1 VKREIV
7 INASAL
13 EVRVALLEDGSL
25 TELYLERQQHRGLAG
40 NIYKGKVTR
49 VLPGMQAAFVD
60 IGLEKAGFL
69 HVSDFHDDIQA
80 VGSIAEVIGEDDVET
95 YPVDGDGD
103 GGDEAKSPQ
112 DLRDQQQLAE
122 LENLEEPSE
131 RQNDRQDE
139 QDQRQAERPS
149 VRQGGARQAVQQ
161 EVQRRDVAPSVEE
174 NSKEESIEQEGIEV
188 DRLDLGDET
197 AATSVEGEADAA
209 SPAAAAGEAGA
220 APGTKRRRSR
230 RRRRRGGKAHKRRP
244 RVHEQRSRLPIEQ
257 QLHRNQE
264 IIVQIAKEPMGTKG
278 ARLTSSISLPGR
290 HLVYMPT
297 SGHVGVSRRIGSAE
311 ERARLR
317 AAVKELGRV
326 QGGFIVRTA
335 CEGVSK
341 REIQRDANFLTRLW
355 GSILAKS
362 ESSPPASILYSD
374 LDVALRTVRDLF
386 SSEIDKLWCDDPETF
401 ERIGQFVQHY
411 MPRLR
416 ARLTMYQGAEP
427 IFDHFKIEPQIER
440 ALDRKVWLKSGGYL
454 VFDQAEALTAIDVNT
469 GRFVGK
475 TNQDETVLRTNLEA
489 AEEVVKQLRLRNIGG
504 IIIVDFIDMSRE
516 ADRKKVSDVLR
527 EALRRDKART
537 SALKISELGLVQMT
551 RKRTRESLE
560 ELLTDTCPR
569 CEGRRVVKSVP
580 TLAAEVLRGIHRE
593 ARRRS
598 GDDMLLVKVHPA
610 VARYLYDHGAR
621 DLEALERRVGIKIV
635 LRAMEGLEPGSFEL
649 SLVPAAA

>member
-1 VKREIV
+1 MKREIV

-69 HVSDFHDDIQA
+69 HVSDFHDDVQA

-95 YPVDGDGD
+95 YPVDGDAD
-103 GGDEAKSPQ
+103 GEAKSPQ
-112 DLRDQQQLAE
+112 DLQELAE

-131 RQNDRQDE
+131 RQDDRQDYRHDE
-139 QDQRQAERPS
+139 RQAGRPN
-149 VRQGGARQAVQQ
+149 VRQGARQAVQPD
-161 EVQRRDVAPSVEE
+161 VQRRDIQQGAEQSEE
-174 NSKEESIEQEGIEV
+174 QSLKIDQ
-188 DRLDLGDET
+188 LDLDDEA
-197 AATSVEGEADAA
+197 AATSAEGEAEE
-209 SPAAAAGEAGA
+209 PAVPAVAGEAG

-386 SSEIDKLWCDDPETF
+386 SSEIDKLWCDDPETY
-401 ERIGQFVQHY
+401 ERIVQFVQHY

-527 EALRRDKART
+527 EAQRRDKART

-560 ELLTDTCPR
+560 ELLTDTCPH

-580 TLAAEVLRGIHRE
+580 TLAAEVLRGVHRE